1 MNNKKF
7 SQDGDLII
15 VDIGTHEGQEVS
27 SIINSK
33 FFLKKITRRIAR
45 DLIKETKSINLKKIN
60 YFIKLIKYHFRI
72 KRKFKRIV
80 LILVEPNF
88 FLFCNPI
95 YKQASLVV
103 PFAIDD
109 RNNTSKN
116 LIKLYIANG
125 DSLSEG
131 NSIYAS
137 KGNVDNNN
145 FLSVF
150 SLTSKNL
157 IDIIKVQYLKPS
169 SKLILRINCEG
180 SEDSIIYNFKNNFSN
195 QLVCVLGSLK
205 DVIDI
210 KGVESY
216 EKLINFMNKNKI
228 QNVPFGTDVMTW
240 LKAHKLILSNL

>member
-1 MNNKKF
+1 M
-7 SQDGDLII
+7 
-15 VDIGTHEGQEVS
+15 
-27 SIINSK
+27 
-33 FFLKKITRRIAR
+33 
-45 DLIKETKSINLKKIN
+45 
-60 YFIKLIKYHFRI
+60 
-72 KRKFKRIV
+72 
-80 LILVEPNF
+80 VEPNF

-150 SLTSKNL
+150 SLTSKKL
-157 IDIIKVQYLKPS
+157 IDIIKAQYLKPS

-180 SEDSIIYNFKNNFSN
+180 SEDSIIYNFKNNFSS

-205 DVIDI
+205 DVMDI

-216 EKLINFMNKNKI
+216 EKLINFMDENKI
-228 QNVPFGTDVMTW
+228 DFLPFSSDINFW
-240 LKAHKLILSNL
+240 LEAHKFIISKI